1 MGKKKNKFPPSKEMN
16 FHFRM
21 TKELYEVLRTDADL
35 QIWYYLIIS
44 AKFLPTGNKPT
55 IKKRI
60 EVVFNDPEILQ
71 IFHNL
76 RTCGNNL
83 NQTATNLN
91 DGRTM
96 TDQIWKDIK
105 ECISE
110 LYEMHDNLKEIS
122 IPERYQSSANNS
134 LSAEACSV
142 WGLFRSPYLRQR
154 TSKYRSQYECHS
166 WSRQTWN
173 HQRQV
178 ISIDSLRP

>member
-1 MGKKKNKFPPSKEMN
+1 MDRKKKEFPPSKEVN
-16 FHFRM
+16 FHFLM
-21 TKELYEVLRTDADL
+21 TKELYKVLQTKAVSADITL
-35 QIWYYLIIS
+35 SDYVRKLLTS
-44 AKFLPTGNKPT
+44 RKTT
-55 IKKRI
+55 IKKCT
-60 EVVFNDPEILQ
+60 EVFFNDPEILQ

-142 WGLFRSPYLRQR
+142 
-154 TSKYRSQYECHS
+154 
-166 WSRQTWN
+166 
-173 HQRQV
+173 
-178 ISIDSLRP
+178 